1 VYVCIR
7 MGWSK
12 KNPRESSTERSG
24 GIGEGL
30 DLSFCFYFYF
40 QNSLKMVEI
49 KVIFVF
55 LFSFLNDVD
64 IWAPSFFP
72 SWASY

>member
-1 VYVCIR
+1 

-40 QNSLKMVEI
+40 QNSLKI
-49 KVIFVF
+49 DQGHICNI
-55 LFSFLNDVD
+55 SFLNDVD
-64 IWAPSFFP
+64 IWSPSFFP